1 MHRPRRVLIMGFASL
16 VFALAGSAARADEPS
31 APPKEKI
38 HPRLA
43 ERIAKEQGPVAA
55 WVFFDRKESR
65 APSDATARARERRAK
80 VGYVS
85 GEEDAPVDPARVRA
99 LRREGAEI
107 RHLSRWLNAASVRAD
122 REMIERIAALP
133 FVRHVREVACLAAPP
148 APTVQTPEKRPHAP
162 SPRYGLSEIQLA
174 QIGLVPLLDAG
185 YSGDGVHILM
195 LDSGF
200 YTEAPCFGT
209 MTIERRRDF
218 VDEDDSV
225 EGLLIENHGSQTL
238 SVIGGYDP
246 RYIVG
251 PAHRAT
257 YYLARTEDTWNEVRE
272 EEDHWIAAIEWG
284 ESLGVDLASSSVGY
298 TDWYDPSDMDGKTA
312 PISIAAEEA
321 VERGMVVVNSAGNE
335 GEAAWRKIIAPADAP
350 GVLAAAAV
358 TINGDRVYF
367 SSVGPAADGRIKP
380 DLAAL
385 GSRVAGLLN
394 PREGS
399 PERRYGESLS
409 GTSYSAPLIAGACA
423 LLLEI
428 HPILTPDLLAEA
440 LKSTASRSA
449 TPDTLLGWGIVN
461 AHRAAL
467 LPVVRHDPSADVS
480 WDGAGAHDVRLQLSL
495 VPGFD
500 PPRAVFGGREA
511 FTDTTALDSEG
522 DFDFTCRMPADYPF
536 RPTRYYFLF
545 TRNDTTYTVPKNAP
559 EAYYEIGDATPPRI
573 AHAEIGRFPFQ
584 EWPAEV
590 VAIVADAA
598 PIDEGSVGVEYRVLP
613 SGGKGTR
620 SELSTFP
627 LARRDDSTFAAFF
640 PEPVEADASVD
651 YRIRA
656 CDVNGNCRVLPAEG
670 FFTTSLYSVAY
681 ALLYGNEQEEGPT
694 NPFVAGS
701 GAAYRIFF
709 DLPERKDV
717 RIRIYDTAGRLIR
730 EVWRGSMRA
739 GARLSVDWDGK
750 DGGGNR
756 VRSGVFFLRFEAGP
770 FTATRK
776 IVVMR

>member
-1 MHRPRRVLIMGFASL
+1 
-16 VFALAGSAARADEPS
+16 
-31 APPKEKI
+31 
-38 HPRLA
+38 
-43 ERIAKEQGPVAA
+43 
-55 WVFFDRKESR
+55 
-65 APSDATARARERRAK
+65 
-80 VGYVS
+80 
-85 GEEDAPVDPARVRA
+85 
-99 LRREGAEI
+99 
-107 RHLSRWLNAASVRAD
+107 
-122 REMIERIAALP
+122 
-133 FVRHVREVACLAAPP
+133 VREVARLAAPP
-148 APTVQTPEKRPHAP
+148 VPPVRSPEKRSLAP

-174 QIGLVPLLDAG
+174 QIGLVPLLEAG
-185 YSGDGVHILM
+185 YTGEGVHILM

-200 YTEAPCFGT
+200 YTAAPCFGT

-218 VDEDDSV
+218 VDGDDSV

-257 YYLARTEDTWNEVRE
+257 YYLARTEDTWNEVPE

-312 PISIAAEEA
+312 PISIAAEAA

-335 GEAAWRKIIAPADAP
+335 GDFAWRKIIAPADAP

-358 TINGDRVYF
+358 TINGDRASF
-367 SSVGPAADGRIKP
+367 SSLGPTADGRIKP

-385 GSRVAGLLN
+385 GEGVAGLVN
-394 PREGS
+394 PRAGT
-399 PERRYGESLS
+399 PESRYGESLR

-449 TPDTLLGWGIVN
+449 NPDTLLGWGIVN

-467 LPVVRHDPSADVS
+467 LPVVRHDPPADVA
-480 WDGAGAHDVRLQLSL
+480 WNGTDAHDVRLRLSL

-500 PPRAVFGGREA
+500 PPRVVFGGKEA
-511 FTDTTALDSEG
+511 FTDTAALDSEG
-522 DFDFTCRMPADYPF
+522 GFDFACRIPADYPF
-536 RPTRYYFLF
+536 QPTRYYFLF
-545 TRNDTTYTVPKNAP
+545 TRNDTVYTVPKNAP
-559 EAYYEIGDATPPRI
+559 ESYFEIGDATPPRI
-573 AHAEIGRFPFQ
+573 AHTEIGRFPVQ

-590 VAIVADAA
+590 VAVITDAA
-598 PIDEGSVGVEYRVLP
+598 PIDEESVHVAYRFLSFEWKDRQ
-613 SGGKGTR
+613 SG
-620 SELSTFP
+620 LSTFP
-627 LARRDDSTFAAFF
+627 LARRDDSTFAATF
-640 PEPVEADASVD
+640 PGAALPGFSFQ
-651 YRIRA
+651 YWIHA
-656 CDVNGNCRVLPAEG
+656 CDVNGNSARVPAVG
-670 FFTTSLYSVAY
+670 YFTAALYSVDY
-681 ALLYGNEQEEGPT
+681 ALHYGNEEDEGPT

-701 GAAYRIFF
+701 GGAYRIFF
-709 DLPERKDV
+709 DLPERSDV
-717 RIRIYDTAGRLIR
+717 RIRIYDTAGRFVR
-730 EVWRGSMRA
+730 EVWKGSMRA
-739 GARLSVDWDGK
+739 GRRLSVDWDGE
-750 DGGGNR
+750 DAGGNAL
-756 VRSGVFFLRFEAGP
+756 RSGVFFLRFEAGP